1 MSSATKS
8 FLRLSNA
15 TGIRRF
21 GEQLTWIQEPDIFHM
36 RLVGTLDFTEFKKI
50 LDWQTEWG
58 SEKERFYVVCDM
70 SQLQSISREAR
81 KVLTEQSQVTPS
93 HAVTI
98 TFGASFGLRVIA
110 EMSTRARKIMGLPG
124 LADFVFVATQA
135 DALAELEKRRN
146 ADDHHS
152 SK

>member
-1 MSSATKS
+1 MSSVTKS

-50 LDWQTEWG
+50 LDWQAEWG
-58 SEKERFYVVCDM
+58 AEKDRFYVVCDM

-81 KVLTEQSQVTPS
+81 KILTEQSRVTPT
-93 HAVTI
+93 HTVII
-98 TFGASFGLRVIA
+98 TFGASFGLRVVT

-135 DALAELEKRRN
+135 EALVELENRRQTGAN
-146 ADDHHS
+146 HS